1 MTGNINS
8 GMSLLTHS
16 LDTHTWPEIQGTDR
30 VNVET
35 KEELLRDRSTVDG
48 VREHGEDVS
57 LLSVGRRPRGRGPG
71 RLTHWAG
78 DSRRRGEL
86 REVEPGNDV
95 GGCCGDVAPT
105 PPSQS
110 RRVV

>member
-1 MTGNINS
+1 MN
-8 GMSLLTHS
+8 
-16 LDTHTWPEIQGTDR
+16 

-35 KEELLRDRSTVDG
+35 KELLRDRSSVDG

-57 LLSVGRRPRGRGPG
+57 VLSVGRRPRGRGPG
-71 RLTHWAG
+71 RLTHWAA
-78 DSRRRGEL
+78 DSRRREL
-86 REVEPGNDV
+86 RQVEPGNDA
-95 GGCCGDVAPT
+95 GGRCRDVAPT